1 MKRIAS
7 VALFLLFCF
16 SLMIATARPAFGY
29 VDPGSGLLALQSAA
43 SVVAASV
50 YFLRRRI
57 RALFAK
63 PTDAANQNIP
73 AKDTTPAKAA

>member
-1 MKRIAS
+1 MNRLTS
-7 VALFLLFCF
+7 VALLLFFCF

-57 RALFAK
+57 RALFVR
-63 PTDAANQNIP
+63 PTDAANQNIS